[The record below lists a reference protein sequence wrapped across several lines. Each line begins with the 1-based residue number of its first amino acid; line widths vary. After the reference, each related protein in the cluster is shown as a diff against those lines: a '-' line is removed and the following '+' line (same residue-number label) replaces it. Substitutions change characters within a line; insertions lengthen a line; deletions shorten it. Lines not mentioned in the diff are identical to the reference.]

1 MIGDRYPGRR
11 RADPIGLNSESL
23 ASLRRGADCT
33 TVTCDGRTVTAERP
47 SQVAG
52 KVTQYGEG

>member
-23 ASLRRGADCT
+23 ADRT

-52 KVTQYGEG
+52 KVTQYGDPG